1 MENRPQSAEN
11 DDLEFRDDIDEVFG
25 RANPN
30 PDRIG
35 CPPRETFARLA
46 RREQPIGDPGY
57 EHLAKCSPCYREFR
71 AIQESRGKEVESSV
85 RAART
90 WWPAAVAAVLVLAA
104 MGGWLL
110 FSGRQ
115 PAGGSGAEGG
125 GAVPS
130 AELRAEVDLRQYSTT
145 RGDRTT
151 GEPTPPSL
159 RRGSL
164 RMTMLLPVGSEP
176 GPYEVQIVDADLRS
190 KAGAAGQ
197 AEIRNYITTLDAA
210 IDLRALSPGQYQLAI
225 RHQGDEWQLFPIRV
239 E

>member
-1 MENRPQSAEN
+1 MENTSPSAEN

-35 CPPRETFARLA
+35 CPPRETLVRLG

-71 AIQESRGKEVESSV
+71 AIQQSRVNEIESSV
-85 RAART
+85 RARA

-104 MGGWLL
+104 MGSWLL
-110 FSGRQ
+110 LSGRQ
-115 PAGGSGAEGG
+115 PAGGSSGETG

-130 AELRAEVDLRQYSTT
+130 GELRAEVDLRQYSTT
-145 RGDRTT
+145 RGDQTT

-164 RMTMLLPVGSEP
+164 QMTMLLPVGSEP

-190 KAGAAGQ
+190 KAAAAGQ
-197 AEIRNYITTLDAA
+197 AEIRNYITTLDAT

-225 RHQGDEWQLFPIRV
+225 RHEGDDWQLFPIRI